1 MIKCKLGELL
11 EVKRGASLSGQYY
24 ATNGKFIRL
33 TLGNFNYP
41 NGGFKENIAKEDIFF
56 IGEVKPEFILKKG
69 DIITPLTEQVA
80 GLLGE
85 TARIPES
92 NKYIQ
97 SGDIGLV
104 IPDETK
110 LNKQFAYYLVSSPI
124 VKKQLGAAAQQTKI
138 RHTSPDKIKD
148 CEVWIPDLKYQ
159 EKASRILDN
168 INEKI
173 SNNNKIILELET
185 MAKTIYDYWFLQYEF
200 PNEDGNPY
208 KSSGGKM
215 IYNDELKREIPL
227 GWKIENIINNSISSV
242 IMPGIV
248 KFDGKKNYLA
258 TANVNNS
265 NIQDGEWITYNN
277 RESRANM
284 QPVLNSVWFAKM
296 KNSIKHITFTK
307 GSNTLI
313 DKYIL
318 STGFLGIK
326 CKETSLPYI
335 YCFIYSENFEKQKD
349 ILAHGATQE
358 AVNNKDLENI
368 KIQIPEDTILS
379 QFSNYV
385 YDYLEM
391 QNILIQENQELTNL
405 RDYLLPLLMNGQVS
419 FKN

>member
-1 MIKCKLGELL
+1 MNKDRLSDVIEIISGGTPKTSVNEYWNGNINWLSVVDFGNKNKYVDTSEKTITELG
-11 EVKRGASLSGQYY
+11 VKESSTKVL
-24 ATNGKFIRL
+24 
-33 TLGNFNYP
+33 
-41 NGGFKENIAKEDIFF
+41 DI
-56 IGEVKPEFILKKG
+56 G
-69 DIITPLTEQVA
+69 DIIISARGTVGAMAVLKKRMAFNQSCF
-80 GLLGE
+80 GLRAKKDILNQDYLYYFLKNHINNIRKRTQGSVFE
-85 TARIPES
+85 TINLNTFNLIDIYYPDMILQNKIAKILS
-92 NKYIQ
+92 NL
-97 SGDIGLV
+97 D
-104 IPDETK
+104 
-110 LNKQFAYYLVSSPI
+110 
-124 VKKQLGAAAQQTKI
+124 
-138 RHTSPDKIKD
+138 DKI
-148 CEVWIPDLKYQ
+148 E
-159 EKASRILDN
+159 
-168 INEKI
+168 
-173 SNNNKIILELET
+173 NNFKIISEIEEIV
-185 MAKTIYDYWFLQYEF
+185 KTIYDYWFLQYEF
-200 PNEDGNPY
+200 PNEEGKPY
-208 KSSGGKM
+208 KSNGGKM
-215 IYNDELKREIPL
+215 KYNEVLKKEIPL

-258 TANVNNS
+258 TANINNS

-368 KIQIPEDTILS
+368 KIQIPEDSILS